1 MRRRNIPRVRRCC
14 SGSQLGRVTPAYVVL
29 ENNMGKQLLREYY
42 ALCDGG
48 VCQDL
53 LTEEEKKLMATGK
66 KFFMTGCMQKFD
78 TPNGNGR
85 VYSKDILQREVE
97 NYWKLVKERRALGEL
112 DHPDD
117 SVINLKNASHLVTD
131 MWWDGPALMGKV
143 EILNTPSGNILKQ
156 LASSGVTLGISS
168 RGLGSVSESQGQTM
182 VEDDFQLICFD
193 FVSEPS
199 TPGAFMQTK
208 GNMREH
214 KDPNIFTKSDRLYR
228 MLNDILRN

>member
-1 MRRRNIPRVRRCC
+1 
-14 SGSQLGRVTPAYVVL
+14 
-29 ENNMGKQLLREYY
+29 MGKHLLREYY

-53 LTEEEKKLMATGK
+53 LTEEEKKLMAAGK
-66 KFFMTGCMQKFD
+66 KFYMTGCMQKFD

-143 EILNTPSGNILKQ
+143 EILDTPSGKILKN
-156 LASSGVTLGISS
+156 LAQSGVTLGISS
-168 RGLGSVSESQGQTM
+168 RGLGSVREEKGQTM
-182 VEDDFQLICFD
+182 VEDDFQSICFD

-199 TPGAFMQTK
+199 TPCAFMHTK